1 MNKYNLEHLI
11 QNNKQDVMGPIQDDE
26 ALFLYSIIKGM
37 RLKTV
42 LEIGFGSGYSATNFL
57 RAVGDDGCV
66 ITIDIGNFNS
76 IQKNHIPLVKDV
88 NLVKKEDILIDK
100 IDMIF
105 FDCHIYDCQ
114 LKLYNELKNANI
126 ITDDT
131 VLALHDTN
139 LWIKDYTNENK
150 RKIEEGVVHQSVERK
165 LVNYFYDIGYSPFC
179 LHTRPEI
186 HNEEF
191 PFRHGVTVM
200 SKFKKLSL

>member
-1 MNKYNLEHLI
+1 MNKYNLDHLI

-42 LEIGFGSGYSATNFL
+42 LEIGFGFGYSATNFL
-57 RAVGDDGCV
+57 KAVGDDGCV
-66 ITIDIGNFNS
+66 ITIDIDNFNT

-88 NLVKKEDILIDK
+88 NLVKKEDISIDK
-100 IDMIF
+100 IDMVF
-105 FDCHIYDCQ
+105 FDCHIYDGQ
-114 LKLYNELKNANI
+114 LNLYNELKNANI
-126 ITDDT
+126 ITDNT

-165 LVNYFYDIGYSPFC
+165 LVNYFYDLGYSPFC
-179 LHTRPEI
+179 LHTQPEI

-191 PFRHGVTVM
+191 PYRHGVTVM
-200 SKFKKLSL
+200 SKFKKLPV